1 MLKSL
6 ETQSLRSIIMIAF
19 ALLFAIP
26 LLIFFYS
33 AVHFDLLGKILIQ
46 LSLVGY
52 LTFSLLG
59 FVLIRQIVDRIIAL
73 ADEATSISEAQSFHS
88 LGPEHNELKQI
99 ATTFHTLVSRMEE
112 NAFYLDKR
120 ILELASLREITE
132 TSAKISDL
140 KLLFGVILEK
150 LVTATDARAGMILSL
165 TREGTHLKLEASLGL
180 SEEDFGDPIPVEN
193 CLAGMVLSENRTLVC
208 DDPTKEKGYFPR
220 YDFILGTHSL
230 VAKPIKARGKSI
242 GVMVLSRGSNGNR
255 FTESEVEYLSTV
267 LVHTGFAFD
276 NAQLIRDM
284 NDAYT
289 ELKEMHQKLV
299 EYERLAAVNQTV
311 VSLSDGIN
319 NPLTVIRGHLDLIQQ
334 TLNIDDDKLTRSL
347 NLIGNAVA
355 TCELNM
361 KKLRDIPRPAV
372 IPYAGEGFS
381 MINPDADSDAA
392 GDDVSPSDDSPRDED

>member
-6 ETQSLRSIIMIAF
+6 ETQSLRSIIMVAF

-26 LLIFFYS
+26 LLIFFYI
-33 AVHFDLLGKILIQ
+33 AVHFDLLAKPIVQ
-46 LSLVGY
+46 VSLAGY
-52 LTFSLLG
+52 LSFSLFG
-59 FVLIRQIVDRIIAL
+59 FALIRQTVDRVIAL
-73 ADEATSISEAQSFHS
+73 ADEATTISESQSFHS
-88 LGPEHNELKQI
+88 LGPEHNELKKI
-99 ATTFHTLVSRMEE
+99 ATTFHTLVARMEE
-112 NAFYLDKR
+112 NTYYLDKR
-120 ILELASLREITE
+120 IRELDSLRDITE

-150 LVTATDARAGMILSL
+150 LVTATDSKAGMILSL

-180 SEEDFGDPIPVEN
+180 SEEDFGDPVPVEN
-193 CLAGMVLSENRTLVC
+193 CLAGAVLSENRTLVS
-208 DDPTKEKGYFPR
+208 DDPTKEAGYFPR
-220 YDFILGTHSL
+220 YDFILGSHPL

-242 GVMVLSRGSNGNR
+242 GVLVLSRGASGST
-255 FTESEVEYLSTV
+255 FSEFEVEYLSTV

-284 NDAYT
+284 NNTYI

-311 VSLSDGIN
+311 VTLSDSIN

-334 TLNIDDDKLTRSL
+334 TLDIDDEKLTRSL
-347 NLIGNAVA
+347 DLIGKAVV
-355 TCELNM
+355 TCEQSM

-372 IPYAGEGFS
+372 TPYAGEGFT
-381 MINPDADSDAA
+381 MIDPSASFDTA
-392 GDDVSPSDDSPRDED
+392 GDDIYPSTDSPDT